1 MYLSKIKLWNF
12 RKYGCDGELDLT
24 RPNLEV
30 PFSKGINILVGE
42 NDSGKTAIID
52 AIKLVLKTHAMEW
65 ICVES
70 TDFYI
75 GSKQLRIELYFD
87 DLDVDIASRFTEWL
101 SWKEGSDLPY
111 LRLVYKAQILHD
123 RIIPSDVT
131 AGAAEAGKVLDV
143 AAREYLKCT
152 YLKALRDASGELTA
166 RRNSRISQILR
177 GHELFQKQEGEE
189 HQLEKIVRSANE
201 AIKKWLNNQE
211 IEEGETSSHYN
222 LLKGKLDAVLG
233 EFVNT
238 DTKGDFY
245 LADPELRNILDSLS
259 ISIEQMQ
266 NPGLGTQNRLYMAT
280 ELLHLNAD
288 KLGLALCLVEELE
301 AHLHPQ
307 AQMKV
312 ITSLQNK
319 DVQFILSTHS
329 PNLTSKLMLSDKKN
343 NFLLCHNGG
352 VYPLNTSS
360 TRLDDEDCRYL
371 DHFLDVTKSNL
382 FFAKGVILVEGWA
395 EQILLP
401 KIAQKIGLDLT
412 RHEVSIVNV
421 GSTAYFRYANVF
433 IRKDEKSL
441 DIPVSVVTDLDISPE
456 KLSKEE
462 SEDDTPNYAEISTAE
477 ESAKMSRIIDSMH
490 LPKESNVKMFIA
502 PHWTLE
508 WCLFQSQALGELFRE
523 CTMSVHSKTE
533 EFKKINDNWDDEK
546 FKNKLIE
553 KLKNRT
559 LDKVAIAQKMVDK
572 LDESSLVMK
581 LEDSAY
587 YLVAALKHACRVKH
601 NDNGRVD

>member
-12 RKYGCDGELDLT
+12 RKYGSDGELDLN

-65 ICVES
+65 IRVEP
-70 TDFYI
+70 TDFYV

-87 DLDVDIASRFTEWL
+87 DLDVDVASRFTEWL
-101 SWKEGSDLPY
+101 SWKEESNLPY

-131 AGAAEAGKVLDV
+131 AGSSEDGKILDA

-166 RRNSRISQILR
+166 KRNSRISQILR
-177 GHELFQKQEGEE
+177 GHELFQKQEGED
-189 HQLEKIVRSANE
+189 HQLETIVRSANE
-201 AIKKWLNNQE
+201 AIKEWLNKHE
-211 IEEGETSSHYN
+211 VEEGETSSHYD
-222 LLKGKLDAVLG
+222 LLKGKLDAILC

-238 DTKGDFY
+238 DTRGDFF

-329 PNLTSKLMLSDKKN
+329 PNLTSKLKLSDEKN
-343 NFLLCHNGG
+343 NFLLCYNSD

-360 TRLDDEDCRYL
+360 TRLDEEDCRYL

-395 EQILLP
+395 EEILLP
-401 KIAQKIGLDLT
+401 KIAKKLGLDLT
-412 RHEVSIVNV
+412 QHEVSVVNV

-433 IRKDEKSL
+433 IRNDKKIL
-441 DIPVSVVTDLDISPE
+441 DIPVSVVTDLDISPK

-462 SEDDTPNYAEISTAE
+462 GEDDTTNYAEISTE
-477 ESAKMSRIIDSMH
+477 DELRKRSRIIDSMH
-490 LPKESNVKMFIA
+490 LPEESNVKMFIA
-502 PHWTLE
+502 SHWTLE

-523 CTMSVHSKTE
+523 CAMSVHSKAE
-533 EFKKINDNWDDEK
+533 EFKKNNGSWDDDK

-553 KLKNRT
+553 KLQSRT
-559 LDKVAIAQKMVDK
+559 LDKVAIAQKMADE
-572 LDESSLVMK
+572 LDELPLVVNE
-581 LEDSAY
+581 EDSAY
-587 YLVAALKHACRVKH
+587 YLVAALKHACKVKQ